1 MRNNLIK
8 LKLRKLYVLKTI
20 RDRTGLICF
29 IRPQKL
35 SSKIANK
42 TKGNHYEPVS
52 SATKGFTP
60 RVFQSQK

>member
-1 MRNNLIK
+1 MF
-8 LKLRKLYVLKTI
+8 LKTI
-20 RDRTGLICF
+20 RDRTDLICF

-35 SSKIANK
+35 STKIANK

-60 RVFQSQK
+60 RVFQSQS